1 MRNCKKCGEMIP
13 EGRLKALPNA
23 QTCVACS
30 SVQKKG
36 VVTVMKGEGDHTW
49 IETIHL
55 EHDEHKKYM
64 EAENRLRKQGG
75 MMFDSPESTPE
86 VPYGFSETKLNKKTE
101 E

>member
-1 MRNCKKCGEMIP
+1 MRNCKKCGKMIP

-86 VPYGFSETKLNKKTE
+86 VPYGFSETKLDKKTE

>member
-1 MRNCKKCGEMIP
+1 MNCIKCGDNIP
-13 EGRLKALPNA
+13 EGRLKAMPGA
-23 QTCVACS
+23 KTCVACS
-30 SVQKKG
+30 NVKMKG

-64 EAENRLRKQGG
+64 EAENKMRKGG
-75 MMFDSPESTPE
+75 NTMFDSPDTETEIPF
-86 VPYGFSETKLNKKTE
+86 GFSETKLGKKE